1 MCIFMYVYTYVVCM
15 YVSLKKKRKLWL
27 KVPVYNERGIRVHH
41 KSTIFSGLCFNIQK
55 ICSVKVSSEASQI
68 LEELHEP
75 APSARQK
82 QWKLV
87 GAEWKCYPI
96 K

>member
-1 MCIFMYVYTYVVCM
+1 MWCVCM
-15 YVSLKKKRKLWL
+15 CPKKKKRKLWL

-55 ICSVKVSSEASQI
+55 ICSVKVSTEASQI

-87 GAEWKCYPI
+87 GAEWKCYPN
-96 K
+96 KYGSV